1 MEFHELKN
9 FCKGKNTIIRTKQP
23 PTELKMISPTTNP
36 IHETMYLKYIKNF
49 KKKHFKMGYI
59 LNRNFSK
66 EKPQKAKKHLNNC
79 STSLAI
85 REMQGKHQPSYIL

>member
-36 IHETMYLKYIKNF
+36 IHETMYLKYIKTL
-49 KKKHFKMGYI
+49 KKSI
-59 LNRNFSK
+59 LKWGTF
-66 EKPQKAKKHLNNC
+66 
-79 STSLAI
+79 
-85 REMQGKHQPSYIL
+85 